1 MARTRS
7 NTNIIPLGPRA
18 FRRDELEFL
27 PAALEIVETPASPAG
42 RAIAAAVMAFLCIAV
57 GWSVIGRV
65 DIIATAPGRVIPNGK
80 TKVIQPF
87 ETGVVRKIHVSDG
100 ANVAE
105 GDVLVEMDSTAN
117 EADETRFNRDL
128 AQDRL
133 DIARLTA
140 LLAGDPDGFA
150 APSGAD
156 EGLIATARRH
166 MEEQAAEQEAKLA
179 GLDRQIAQKRAEAAE
194 VSANIAK
201 IEATLPLVKGQRDI
215 REAAMKIEFGSRLM
229 FLQAEQ
235 QYVELQHELIVQQ
248 RRRDETNEAIS
259 TLERQRAQ
267 ATAEY
272 KKSLLSDLAKAKGQ
286 ANEHGEE
293 ARKAAQK
300 RELQTLRAP
309 VSGTVQQLAVH
320 TVGGVVTPAQP
331 LMVIVPK
338 EAQLEIEAT
347 LANKDIGFVHPDQI
361 VEVKVETFNFTRY
374 GLIHGTVTSVSRD
387 VVAPD
392 VNAPDSRNGRGP
404 DADIPKDEQER
415 QSKQPAYVA
424 HISLAQTTIDT
435 EEGVTPLEPGMAVTA
450 EIKTG
455 QRRVVEYLLSPV
467 LRYRHEAIRE
477 R

>member
-1 MARTRS
+1 MKSTDAKV
-7 NTNIIPLGPRA
+7 IPLGPRV

-57 GWSVIGRV
+57 GWAVVGRV
-65 DIIATAPGRVIPNGK
+65 DIIATAPGRVIPTGK
-80 TKVIQPF
+80 TKMIQPF
-87 ETGVVRKIHVSDG
+87 ETGVVRTIHVSDG

-105 GDVLVEMDSTAN
+105 GDVLMEMDSTAN
-117 EADETRFNRDL
+117 EADETRLNRDL

-150 APSGAD
+150 PPIDAG
-156 EGLIATARRH
+156 ETLIATSRRQ

-179 GLDRQIAQKRAEAAE
+179 GLDRQIAQKRAEVAE
-194 VSANIAK
+194 VSASIAK

-215 REAAMKIEFGSRLM
+215 RDAAMKIDGGKLL

-248 RRRDETNEAIS
+248 RRRDQTNEAIS
-259 TLERQRAQ
+259 ALERQRAQ
-267 ATAEY
+267 AAAEY

-309 VSGTVQQLAVH
+309 VSGTVQQRAVH

-331 LMVIVPK
+331 LMVIVPR

-347 LANKDIGFVHPDQI
+347 LANKDIGFVHPGQV

-387 VVAPD
+387 VVVPD
-392 VNAPDSRNGRGP
+392 VNAPDTRSGRGP

-455 QRRVVEYLLSPV
+455 QRRVIEYLLSPV

>member
-1 MARTRS
+1 MISTPT

-27 PAALEIVETPASPAG
+27 PAALEIIETPASPAG
-42 RAIAAAVMAFLCIAV
+42 RAIAGAIIAFLCIAL
-57 GWSVIGRV
+57 GWAMIGHV
-65 DIIATAPGRVIPNGK
+65 DIIATAPGRVIPTGK

-100 ANVAE
+100 AAVAA
-105 GDVLVEMDSTAN
+105 GDVLVEMDPTAN
-117 EADETRFNRDL
+117 EADEIRLNRDL

-133 DIARLTA
+133 DSARLAA
-140 LLAGDPDGFA
+140 LLAGDPDRFA
-150 APSGAD
+150 PPEGAD
-156 EGLIATARRH
+156 ETLIATARRQ

-179 GLDRQIAQKRAEAAE
+179 ALDRQIAQKRAEAAE
-194 VSANIAK
+194 VSASIEK

-215 REAAMKIEFGSRLM
+215 REATMKLEVGSRLL

-235 QYVELQHELIVQQ
+235 QYVDMQHERTVQQ
-248 RRRDETNEAIS
+248 RRRDETTEAIS
-259 TLERQRAQ
+259 ALERQRAQ
-267 ATAEY
+267 AVAEY
-272 KKSLLSDLAKAKGQ
+272 RKSLLADLAKAQGL
-286 ANEHGEE
+286 ANEHGQE
-293 ARKAAQK
+293 ARKAAQR

-309 VSGTVQQLAVH
+309 VDGTVQQLSVH
-320 TVGGVVTPAQP
+320 TVGAVVTPAQQ

-338 EAQLEIEAT
+338 DAHLEIEAT
-347 LANKDIGFVHPDQI
+347 LANKDIGFVHPGQP

-374 GLIHGTVTSVSRD
+374 GLIHGTVASVSRD

-392 VNAPDSRNGRGP
+392 INAGDARNGRGP
-404 DADIPKDEQER
+404 DAEIPKDEQER
-415 QSKQPAYVA
+415 QSRQPAYVA
-424 HISLAQTTIDT
+424 HIALAETTIDT
-435 EEGVTPLEPGMAVTA
+435 EQGSTAIEPGMAVTA

-455 QRRVVEYLLSPV
+455 QRRVIEYLLSPL

>member
-1 MARTRS
+1 
-7 NTNIIPLGPRA
+7 
-18 FRRDELEFL
+18 
-27 PAALEIVETPASPAG
+27 
-42 RAIAAAVMAFLCIAV
+42 MAFLCIAV
-57 GWSVIGRV
+57 GWSVLGRV
-65 DIIATAPGRVIPNGK
+65 DIIATAPGRVIPTGK
-80 TKVIQPF
+80 TKVVQPF
-87 ETGVVRKIHVSDG
+87 ETGVVRKIRVSDG

-117 EADETRFNRDL
+117 EADETRLNRDL

-140 LLAGDPDGFA
+140 LLAGDADGFTPPTDA
-150 APSGAD
+150 GES
-156 EGLIATARRH
+156 LIATARRH

-179 GLDRQIAQKRAEAAE
+179 GLDRQVAQKRAEVAE
-194 VSANIAK
+194 VSASIEK

-215 REAAMKIEFGSRLM
+215 RDAAMKIDGGKLL

-235 QYVELQHELIVQQ
+235 QYVELAHELLVQHH
-248 RRRDETNEAIS
+248 RRTQTNEAIS
-259 TLERQRAQ
+259 ALERQRAQ
-267 ATAEY
+267 AVAEY

-347 LANKDIGFVHPDQI
+347 LANKDIGFVHPGQV

-392 VNAPDSRNGRGP
+392 INASDSRNGRGH

-455 QRRVVEYLLSPV
+455 QRRVIEYLLSPV